1 MSEQL
6 SVALV
11 GPLPPPSGGMANQCR
26 QLARLLGEEGVRV
39 EVVQVN
45 APYRPAFV
53 AHLKGIRAL
62 FRLLPY
68 KLALWRAAGRADVMH
83 VMANSGWSWYL
94 FALPAIMIAR
104 LRGTPI
110 IVNYRGG
117 GAETFFANAPGWVLR
132 YLRQV
137 DALVLPSGFLRE
149 VFQRF
154 GVDGQVIPNIIDL
167 DRFKPAQ
174 RDGREPPHLI
184 VTRNLEPIYDIPSA
198 LQAFALVRQQLKQTR
213 LTIAGSGPEREQLE
227 QLAADLGIADA
238 VTFTGRIDND
248 QMTALYA
255 SADVMLNPSTIDN
268 MPISILEAFASGVPV
283 VSTRVGGVPFVAEH
297 GRTAFLV
304 EARDYRAMAQSV
316 LRLMQEPELAR
327 AFRTAGLAEAQRY
340 AWPVVREQWLA
351 AYRQAGKRGH

>member
-26 QLARLLGEEGVRV
+26 QLARLLGEEGVKV

-45 APYRPAFV
+45 APYRPVFV
-53 AHLKGIRAL
+53 SHLKGIRAL

-104 LRGTPI
+104 LRGTPV

-117 GAETFFANAPGWVLR
+117 GAEAFFGSAPGWVLR
-132 YLRQV
+132 YLKTV

-174 RDGREPPHLI
+174 RDGSEPPHLI

-198 LQAFALVRQQLKQTR
+198 LQAFALVRQQLRQAR
-213 LTIAGSGPEREQLE
+213 LTVAGSGPERELLE

-304 EARDYRAMAQSV
+304 EAGDYRAMAENI

-351 AYRQAGKRGH
+351 AYRHAGKGRR